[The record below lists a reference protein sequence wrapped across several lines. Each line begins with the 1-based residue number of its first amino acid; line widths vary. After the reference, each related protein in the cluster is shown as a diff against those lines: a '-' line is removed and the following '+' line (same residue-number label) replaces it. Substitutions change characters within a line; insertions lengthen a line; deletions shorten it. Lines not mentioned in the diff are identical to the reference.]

1 MSIILDALRK
11 SESARLR
18 DADARHAGLPQAR
31 ARSGMPWWG
40 WAVVLLL
47 VTNLALLAW
56 LLGGSPT
63 PVGTSATTAPR
74 TPVRDLEAVA
84 AAGKETVGEL
94 AARGAPRRQ
103 PDLPPAQYPVPAEAV
118 VPALPPADNTTDL
131 AASAARAIEAEG
143 ALTAASPAASPAAG
157 PPRAPA
163 ATGVETTLPA
173 GLPSLEVSL
182 HYFDSAAGRS
192 FVNIN
197 GRTAR
202 AGTVLP
208 EGPVVEQITA
218 EGAILNYRG
227 QRFLLPRN

>member
-63 PVGTSATTAPR
+63 PVATPAPTAPR

-103 PDLPPAQYPVPAEAV
+103 PDLPPAQYPVRAEAV
-118 VPALPPADNTTDL
+118 VSALPPADNTTDL

-143 ALTAASPAASPAAG
+143 ALAATSPAAG